1 VPRAVKR
8 VAQGAGAPAA
18 IDTLI
23 LTSSE
28 RRAQRATL
36 RGSKGTEVIFDFSEP
51 IALRTDDIVM
61 LETGETVE
69 IVAAAEPLLEV
80 RADLSTL
87 ARLAWALGD
96 RHLPV
101 QIFAN
106 RIRLHRGAAAE
117 GLIAAVG
124 ARATPIEAPFEPEG
138 GAYADHGIDA
148 HAHDRHHHGHDHGDG
163 HGHHHHDHSH
173 HAHHHGDQKSR

>member
-1 VPRAVKR
+1 VPRAVKLI
-8 VAQGAGAPAA
+8 APGAGAPAI

-23 LTSSE
+23 LTADE

-51 IALRTDDIVM
+51 IALRTDDLVM
-61 LETGETVE
+61 LETGEAVE

-80 RADLSTL
+80 RADLPTL

-106 RIRLHRGAAAE
+106 RIRLQRDVAAQ
-117 GLIAAVG
+117 GLIAALG
-124 ARATPIEAPFEPEG
+124 AKATPIEASFEPEG
-138 GAYADHGIDA
+138 GAYA
-148 HAHDRHHHGHDHGDG
+148 AHDGAAPAHDHHGHDHSHLDG
-163 HGHHHHDHSH
+163 HDHHHHDHSH
-173 HAHHHGDQKSR
+173 HTHDHGDRKGR

>member
-1 VPRAVKR
+1 VPRAVTR
-8 VAQGAGAPAA
+8 VAHGAAAPAA

-51 IALRTDDIVM
+51 IALRTDDLVM
-61 LETGETVE
+61 LETGEAVE

-106 RIRLHRGAAAE
+106 RIRLHRDAAAE
-117 GLIAAVG
+117 RLIAAVG
-124 ARATPIEAPFEPEG
+124 ARSTSIEAPFEPEG
-138 GAYADHGIDA
+138 GAYAGHSIDDHT
-148 HAHDRHHHGHDHGDG
+148 HDHDGHDHHGHG
-163 HGHHHHDHSH
+163 HDNHQHHDHTH
-173 HAHHHGDQKSR
+173 NHGDRKAR